1 MWWLLSVA
9 HKDMILSSEV
19 RIHLRCL
26 HVKRQINILLV
37 GVLDILLD
45 LDRAGLQMIIRELL
59 LSRFGRN

>member
-26 HVKRQINILLV
+26 HVLLV

>member
-1 MWWLLSVA
+1 
-9 HKDMILSSEV
+9 MILSSEV

-26 HVKRQINILLV
+26 HVLFV